1 MARTRR
7 LRAQHIAFG
16 LMAVLLFMTAGP
28 LRVWF
33 ADGAR
38 LGSRSVQLGD
48 SSISARTNYTLSF
61 AGQSGGT
68 VGSVRAQFC
77 ANDPLIGTPCT
88 APSGFN
94 ISSATLGSQSG
105 MTGFTI
111 DTTATTANVLVLS
124 RAPAPAPA
132 GNSAYVLSGVIN
144 PSVAGSYYVRLET
157 FASSDASGS
166 DVDYGGLAFAIGA
179 RVNISTYVPP
189 YLLFCAG
196 VAIQPYDCSTASGN
210 YIDFGELSSNQTS
223 TGHTQLL
230 IATNADNGYTVWVM
244 GNTLTSG
251 NNTIPALTTSD
262 VSRTGVSQFGLN
274 LRANS
279 TPPTGTDVQGA
290 GSGAVAGGYNT
301 PDFYRF
307 NSGEAI
313 ASSPGPDDYRLYTAS
328 YIVNIAKTQPAGVY
342 VSTITYVG
350 LANF

>member
-1 MARTRR
+1 MASKR
-7 LRAQHIAFG
+7 LRTYHLALG
-16 LMAVLLFMTAGP
+16 LIAVLLFTVAGP

-33 ADGAR
+33 AEGAR
-38 LGSRSVQLGD
+38 LGNRSLQLSD
-48 SSISARTNYTLSF
+48 NNISANTNYTLSF

-94 ISSATLGSQSG
+94 ISSATLTSQSG

-111 DTTATTANVLVLS
+111 DTAATTANVLVLS

-132 GNSAYVLSGVIN
+132 GNSVYVFSGVTN
-144 PSVAGSYYVRLET
+144 PSAAGSYYVRLET
-157 FASSDASGS
+157 FSSIDASGS
-166 DVDYGGLAFAIGA
+166 DVDYGGLAFAVSGGIN
-179 RVNISTYVPP
+179 VSTYVPP

-196 VAIQPYDCSTASGN
+196 VVIQPYDCSTASGN
-210 YIDFGELSSNQTS
+210 YIDFGELSSTQTS

-230 IATNADNGYTVWVM
+230 VATNANNGYTVWVT

-251 NNTIPALTTSD
+251 NNTIAAMAASD

-279 TPPTGTDVQGA
+279 TPPTGTDVQGT
-290 GSGAVAGGYNT
+290 GSGAVAAGYNV
-301 PDFYRF
+301 PNFYRF

-328 YIVNIAKTQPAGVY
+328 YIVNISKGQPAGVY
-342 VSTITYVG
+342 VSTITYIG